1 MHTRPDLDGQ
11 EQLRLLGAAWA
22 DAAQHWRDEVAT
34 QFDTD
39 HWTPLAE
46 RSRAYLEALGTLL
59 DLLETADRETES

>member
-1 MHTRPDLDGQ
+1 MYARPDLDGL

-22 DAAQHWRDEVAT
+22 DAVQYWRDEVAR

-46 RSRAYLEALGTLL
+46 QSRAYLEALGALL
-59 DLLETADRETES
+59 DLLESADRETES